1 MAEQKVNCAS
11 GAREAGLGHALLNAS
26 GADRWINCPPSARL
40 EEAMDEETSEY
51 AKEGSF
57 AHGLAETYL
66 ARHLGSIK
74 KSEFNKRLKKL
85 KQDSFYSQE
94 LDEYVKVYVDFAIE
108 KINEARARTADAVV
122 LLEMKL
128 DYSEWVP
135 SGFGTGDLVLVSDD
149 VLEVIDMKFGRG
161 IEISAIDNSQM
172 RLYGLGALNQ
182 FSCLYNINTVRMTI
196 VQPRLDNI
204 STDEVTVDDLM
215 YWATNTVMGAAEKAW
230 KGEGEFLPGDH
241 CRFCRVRA
249 TCRARAEANTRLACY
264 DFQKPPLLTD
274 EEIVEVLDAAD
285 EYLRWISDVQAYA
298 LDQAANHGKGW
309 PGYKLVE
316 GRSIRKYVDETK
328 VAETLQAAGYSE
340 DQIYERVLLGITKME
355 KAVGKK
361 QFNELLA
368 GLVEKPPGKPKLAP
382 ESDRRSALKSTAEID
397 FKEDI

>member
-1 MAEQKVNCAS
+1 
-11 GAREAGLGHALLNAS
+11 
-26 GADRWINCPPSARL
+26 
-40 EEAMDEETSEY
+40 MDEETSEY

-57 AHGLAETYL
+57 AHSLAETYL
-66 ARHLGSIK
+66 AHHLGLIK

-85 KQDSFYSQE
+85 KQDSFYNQE
-94 LDEYVKVYVDFAIE
+94 LDDYVNVYVDFAIE

-182 FSCLYNINTVRMTI
+182 FGCLYTINTVRMTI
-196 VQPRLDNI
+196 VQPRLESI

-264 DFQKPPLLTD
+264 DFQEPPLLTD

-285 EYLRWISDVQAYA
+285 EYLRWISDVQAFA
-298 LDQAANHGKGW
+298 LDQAANHGKQW
-309 PGYKLVE
+309 AGYKLVE
-316 GRSIRKYVDETK
+316 GRSVRKYVDETK
-328 VAETLQAAGYSE
+328 VAKALQAAGYSE
-340 DQIYERVLLGITKME
+340 DQIFEKVLLGITKME